1 MIIILDIISAIILGA
16 VQGLSEFLPISSSGH
31 LALIPHLLGVQTGLE
46 FDTILHIGTLVAIFS
61 FFYKDIINLI
71 KGFILSLIDL
81 TEGFDKFREELKIV
95 PEKRF
100 AWLIIVGSIPTAFI
114 GILLKD
120 AIETTFRGTIFIG
133 FFLIITGLML
143 YYSERHSGGSVT
155 AKNMSFMQSI
165 IIGIAQGLAVL
176 PGISRSGST
185 IASGLCL
192 GLEREYAARYSFLL
206 SVPAVVGAGLIQVK
220 DIATLDI
227 PLTVLLAGFISSVV
241 FGYLAIKLL
250 MKMIKGWSL
259 DVFAYYCWIVGALVL
274 IVSLVMST

>member
-1 MIIILDIISAIILGA
+1 MLDILSAIILGA

-31 LALIPHLLGVQTGLE
+31 LALIPNLLGVETGLA
-46 FDTILHIGTLVAIFS
+46 FDTVLHIGTLIAIFS
-61 FFYKDIINLI
+61 FFWKDIINLI

-81 TEGFDKFREELKIV
+81 TEGFDVFKRELKLV

-100 AWLIIVGSIPTAFI
+100 AWLIIIGSIPTAII
-114 GILLKD
+114 GLLLKD
-120 AIETTFRGTIFIG
+120 AIETIFRGTIFVG
-133 FFLIITGLML
+133 FFLIITGLIL
-143 YYSERHSGGSVT
+143 YYSERHSSGKIT
-155 AKNMSFMQSI
+155 EKDMSFTQSI
-165 IIGIAQGLAVL
+165 IIGICQGLAVL

-206 SVPAVVGAGLIQVK
+206 SVPAVVGAGLIQIK
-220 DIATLDI
+220 DIATIDI
-227 PLTVLLAGFISSVV
+227 SVGVILAGFISSVV

-259 DVFAYYCWIVGALVL
+259 DIFAYYCWIVGAVTL
-274 IVSLVMST
+274 ILSIIL

>member
-46 FDTILHIGTLVAIFS
+46 FDTVLHIGTLVAIFS
-61 FFYKDIINLI
+61 FFWKDIINLI
-71 KGFILSLIDL
+71 KGFLLSLIDL
-81 TEGFDKFREELKIV
+81 TEGFDKFKFELQKV

-100 AWLIIVGSIPTAFI
+100 AWLIIIGTIPTGI
-114 GILLKD
+114 MGILLKD
-120 AIETTFRGTIFIG
+120 LIETIFRGTIFIG
-133 FFLIITGLML
+133 FFLIITGLLL
-143 YYSERHSGGSVT
+143 YYSERHSSGNIT
-155 AKNMSFMQSI
+155 AKDMSFKQSV
-165 IIGIAQGLAVL
+165 IIGICQGLAVL

-206 SVPAVVGAGLIQVK
+206 SVPAVIGAGLIQVK

-227 PLTVLLAGFISSVV
+227 PFMVLLAGFISSVV

-259 DVFAYYCWIVGALVL
+259 DIFAYYCWIVGALTL
-274 IVSLVMST
+274 ILSLVF